1 MSDVQVLIVNSL
13 LVQPSNHMSINKKIF
28 KAYDVRGIYPT
39 DVNAESVSEVAR
51 ALAILLEPGVFV
63 VARDGRHGGEE
74 LVATMQSKITEYGSA
89 MGKKFDVL
97 SVGLA
102 STPMF
107 YFLVN
112 HLNAS
117 GGAMIT
123 ASHNPKEYSGVKA
136 VKAKALPFS
145 GTELLQII
153 EQHNQ

>member
-1 MSDVQVLIVNSL
+1 ML
-13 LVQPSNHMSINKKIF
+13 NKKIF

-39 DVNAESVSEVAR
+39 DVNTESVTAIAR
-51 ALAILLEPGVFV
+51 ALAELLPSGVIV

-74 LVATMQSKITEYGSA
+74 LVKAFENEIVKYGLTLN
-89 MGKKFDVL
+89 KKFDIE

-102 STPMF
+102 TTPMF

-112 HLNAS
+112 RLNAS

-136 VKAKALPFS
+136 VKEKALPIS
-145 GTELLQII
+145 GVELLSII
-153 EQHNQ
+153 ERLQSNDM